1 MTAKTSETLTAGLI
15 RLVRSK
21 PVTQAD
27 LEMAALFTLDALA
40 NAIGGTNSAAGRILL
55 QWASDRPAHASNQAF
70 LMGALTHI
78 LETDDLHRASVTHP
92 GCVVVPVVLALGAH
106 RKAGGTE
113 LLRAV
118 LTGYEVM
125 CRVGNAVGP
134 AHYRIW
140 HNTATCGPYG
150 AAMAAADL
158 LLLNDEETQHA
169 LGNAGTQSSG
179 LWQFLETGAMSKHL
193 HAGRAAESG
202 LLAAELAR
210 LGFTGPPAI
219 LEGNKGFFAGA
230 CPDANP
236 TLVLREPAAPWQLV
250 QTSIKPWPSCRH
262 THPAIDAALE
272 LHRQLGGRDITRIR
286 AEVYQAALDVCE
298 RPHPQSEYE
307 AKFSLSHCIAA
318 ALADGHVAF
327 DSFDT
332 GSRLRLASLGNRV
345 SAVVTEPYRS
355 AYPERYWGA
364 RISATVSD
372 GETLVAEK
380 LGCKGDPEFAL
391 SRLEMI
397 DKAKMLM
404 QHGGLGQDA
413 VDELVNSIL
422 GLATGRADWEIL
434 AKVIPE
440 AARA

>member
-1 MTAKTSETLTAGLI
+1 MVGVRENEVTAKTSETLTAGLI

-169 LGNAGTQSSG
+169 L
-179 LWQFLETGAMSKHL
+179 WR
-193 HAGRAAESG
+193 RA
-202 LLAAELAR
+202 R
-210 LGFTGPPAI
+210 
-219 LEGNKGFFAGA
+219 
-230 CPDANP
+230 
-236 TLVLREPAAPWQLV
+236 
-250 QTSIKPWPSCRH
+250 
-262 THPAIDAALE
+262 
-272 LHRQLGGRDITRIR
+272 
-286 AEVYQAALDVCE
+286 
-298 RPHPQSEYE
+298 
-307 AKFSLSHCIAA
+307 
-318 ALADGHVAF
+318 
-327 DSFDT
+327 
-332 GSRLRLASLGNRV
+332 
-345 SAVVTEPYRS
+345 
-355 AYPERYWGA
+355 
-364 RISATVSD
+364 
-372 GETLVAEK
+372 
-380 LGCKGDPEFAL
+380 
-391 SRLEMI
+391 
-397 DKAKMLM
+397 
-404 QHGGLGQDA
+404 
-413 VDELVNSIL
+413 
-422 GLATGRADWEIL
+422 
-434 AKVIPE
+434 
-440 AARA
+440 